1 MSDLAAILLT
11 LGTFGL
17 LTLCL
22 ILLFVI
28 AHRRMDEIV
37 TGIVNG
43 VPISA
48 KYRSLLPF
56 YDYMGYV
63 ALGLVLL
70 AIFATGFREA
80 SRVAVA
86 PGVGALATLCGIA
99 CVIVA
104 LSITILATVM
114 FFHML
119 SVVREARTD

>member
-11 LGTFGL
+11 LGIFGL
-17 LTLCL
+17 LILCL
-22 ILLFVI
+22 VVLFVI

-37 TGIVNG
+37 TGVVNG

-70 AIFATGFREA
+70 AVFATGFREA
-80 SRVAVA
+80 ARVAVA
-86 PGVGALATLCGIA
+86 PGVGALATLCAIA
-99 CVIVA
+99 CVVVAVSIIV
-104 LSITILATVM
+104 LATVM
-114 FFHML
+114 FLHMM
-119 SVVREARTD
+119 SVVREAEAE